1 MRKRLFTP
9 FRLGLLLVAAAFG
22 LPAAAQTSGEI
33 RGVVTD
39 ASGAAVAG
47 ATVTVTNAATG
58 AVRRAAT
65 NDEGIYNLPSLQP
78 GVYAMR
84 VEQQGFKTAV
94 RDSVELQVQQVASI
108 DFTLEVGQVGETV
121 TVTGGVPL
129 LSPESTTVGTVIEN
143 KRIVDLPL
151 NGRNFLQLVAT
162 APNVSFGFQNAG
174 QAGSRQGGTR
184 SQQNISVAGQRS
196 YFNRFTIDGI
206 ENTDVNFNTPIV
218 LPSIDALQEFKVQTG
233 IFPAEFG
240 RASTQ
245 INVSTKSGGRE
256 YHGALFEFIRNDVFD
271 AQVYDF
277 TGRRPKGT
285 PNPPFKWNQYGFTLG
300 GPVWLPKKLFGPL
313 GYDNRERVFF
323 MTNFEGFRDRKALLN
338 RYQLPTTGFR
348 GGDFS
353 KLLDPAFTGNANA
366 GKQLIARVTDPRDAT
381 KTVDVPVFD
390 ALNRPVIVGQIFDP
404 LTRRVVNGQIVA
416 DPFPNNI
423 IPTGRFHQISNK
435 LLEFYPAPTLSP
447 NALGINHEQLNN
459 RLINKDQFTGRGDFI
474 ESTASNWSGRY
485 SWGDEVQLDPGLK
498 LNGTKLLTTVRQ
510 VMGSNTRTFGATKV
524 NEARFGYN
532 YFFNS
537 LGRELAGTRDVVSEL
552 NIPGVAS
559 GPPISWGIP
568 SISVAGFAGF
578 GDDSEGPY
586 VNTNR
591 TFQFVDNFS
600 WTRGSHAFRFGGE
613 LRWDQ
618 YNQVGNQFARGAFLF
633 EPTATSQI
641 GFADLPVSGGGT
653 ERRNIGGVAGY
664 SFSDFLLGNCK
675 RCEVSVSLAEAQFR
689 AFSQYYY
696 IDDTWK
702 LTPKL
707 TLNLGL
713 RYEYTPP
720 WFDKTGR
727 LVNIHVPFADMTPNV
742 ADLSRHPTFVRMGS
756 GDFYEGL
763 SLRFNPAI
771 KVARDGRLGERL
783 VDDDRNDWAPRFG
796 LAYSPT
802 DKWTVRLGGGVFYS
816 QDTGNPRFDMARNLA
831 GRRRDESTP
840 TQLDLTWSSPFRNLG
855 GTVQVNNPYVLGNTF
870 GRRTPYV
877 IQYMLNVQ
885 RELGGNMLVEVGYL
899 GSVGR
904 KLESL
909 RAFNE
914 SIPGTTGSVLSRA
927 PYPEFGRIQMVDGS
941 GKSSYNGASLKL
953 EKRFSQGLSFLLG
966 YTFSRSIDNA
976 SAIRSHNGDT
986 LFPQNSYNLAAE
998 KALSSFHTA
1007 HRFVGSSTY
1016 ELPFGRGRRWLDT
1029 GGVIN
1034 AVLGGW
1040 QVSPIVTIQ
1049 TGFPL
1054 TVVSGVDRS
1063 NIGAGF
1069 DRPNQVAG
1077 QDSVLPDDQRTLD
1090 RWFNTNAFVLQPAGT
1105 FGNVGR
1111 NTIIGPGFIQ
1121 VDAAL
1126 LKNFRFTETK
1136 SLQFRFEAFN
1146 APNHPNWGNPDT
1158 NRNSANFGRITGM
1171 RGTMRELQFGLKL
1184 LF

>member
-1 MRKRLFTP
+1 MRKRLFLL
-9 FRLGLLLVAAAFG
+9 FRLSLVLLAAALG

-39 ASGAAVAG
+39 TSGAAVAG
-47 ATVTVTNAATG
+47 ATVTATNAATG

-78 GVYAMR
+78 GVYALR
-84 VEQQGFKTAV
+84 VEQQGFKAAL
-94 RDSVELQVQQVASI
+94 RDNIELQIQQVASI
-108 DFTLEVGQVGETV
+108 DISLEIGQVGETV
-121 TVTGGVPL
+121 TVTGGAPL
-129 LSPESTTVGTVIEN
+129 LAQESTTVGTVIEN

-277 TGRRPKGT
+277 TGRRPKDT

-300 GPVWLPKKLFGPL
+300 GPVWLPKKLFGPV

-323 MTNFEGFRDRKALLN
+323 MTNFEGFRDRKALLG
-338 RYQLPTTGFR
+338 RYQLPTTAWR
-348 GGDFS
+348 
-353 KLLDPAFTGNANA
+353 TGN
-366 GKQLIARVTDPRDAT
+366 
-381 KTVDVPVFD
+381 FS
-390 ALNRPVIVGQIFDP
+390 ALSNPIFDP
-404 LTRRVVNGQIVA
+404 LTGQQ
-416 DPFPNNI
+416 FPGNI
-423 IPTGRFHQISNK
+423 IPQNRIHPTSAK
-435 LLEFYPAPTLSP
+435 LLEFYPVPTLNP

-485 SWGDEVQLDPGLK
+485 SWGDEVQIDPGLK

-510 VMGSNTRTFGATKV
+510 VMTSNTRTFGATKV

-537 LGRELAGTRDVVSEL
+537 LGRELAGVRDVVSEL

-600 WTRGSHAFRFGGE
+600 WTVGSHAFRFGGE

-633 EPTATSQI
+633 EPTATTNRGAAGTGNS
-641 GFADLPVSGGGT
+641 FA
-653 ERRNIGGVAGY
+653 
-664 SFSDFLLGNCK
+664 DFLLGYCK

-727 LVNIHVPFADMTPNV
+727 LVNIHVPFADSTPNV

-763 SLRFNPAI
+763 TLRFNPAI

-783 VDDDRNDWAPRFG
+783 VADDRNDWAPRFG

-802 DKWTVRLGGGVFYS
+802 SKWTVRLGGGVFYS

-855 GTVQVNNPYVLGNTF
+855 GTVQVNNPFVLGNSF

-885 RELGGNMLVEVGYL
+885 RELGGNLLVEVGYL

-927 PYPEFGRIQMVDGS
+927 PYPEFSRIQVVDGS
-941 GKSSYNGASLKL
+941 GKSSYNGLSLKL
-953 EKRFSQGLSFLLG
+953 EKRFSSGLSFLTG

-1029 GGVIN
+1029 GGVVN

-1126 LKNFRFTETK
+1126 LKNFRFTESK